1 MIRKR
6 GNKWVLVSKS
16 TGKTLGTHPSRDA
29 ALAQERAIQISK
41 HKGKGK

>member
-6 GNKWVLVSKS
+6 GNKWILYTKDGSK
-16 TGKTLGTHPSRDA
+16 KLGTHSSKKK

-41 HKGKGK
+41 ALRGK